1 MITTITLLSILLLIL
16 GYAVFNLL
24 RKLETLED
32 ILMQSDTFV
41 FGMTNKIEEA
51 TERLKEIDSKGTF
64 ESDDEVGWFFK
75 SLLELQEEL
84 QSYVDQYAPQKE
96 SE

>member
-1 MITTITLLSILLLIL
+1 MITTIILLSILLLLL

-41 FGMTNKIEEA
+41 YGMTNKIEEA
-51 TERLKEIDSKGTF
+51 TERLKDIDLKGTF

>member
-1 MITTITLLSILLLIL
+1 MITTIIILSILLLLL

-41 FGMTNKIEEA
+41 YGMTNKIEEA
-51 TERLKEIDSKGTF
+51 TERLKDIDLKGTF

>member
-1 MITTITLLSILLLIL
+1 MITTIILLSILLLLL

-41 FGMTNKIEEA
+41 YGMTNKIEET
-51 TERLKEIDSKGTF
+51 TERLKDIDLKGTF

>member
-1 MITTITLLSILLLIL
+1 MITTIIILSILLLLL

-41 FGMTNKIEEA
+41 SGMTNKIEEA
-51 TERLKEIDSKGTF
+51 TERLKDIDLKGTF

>member
-1 MITTITLLSILLLIL
+1 MITTIILLSILLLLL
-16 GYAVFNLL
+16 GYAVFDLL

-32 ILMQSDTFV
+32 ILIQSDTFV
-41 FGMTNKIEEA
+41 SGMANKIEEA
-51 TERLKEIDSKGTF
+51 TERLKDIDLKGTF